1 MPQPSGFSRLS
12 ATILTLS
19 LVLTG
24 CGEGSSS
31 SGSSAASG
39 SDATGDS
46 SLPDTDGTIAYDFSL
61 RGTEDNPRVY
71 RRNLQSRSLGVVQ
84 SDDSVGGQVFAGGV
98 YEDDLFAPAV
108 VTASPDAV
116 SIHSRVTGESA
127 ELWDLGKGQE
137 PCSVRGFANSDL
149 ASGLVYVEMSGGNL
163 TCDTS
168 VDSDDNTYW
177 VKFENGK
184 VDRWEA
190 DGKSTYSHVYFNGEG
205 NIDLISAH
213 NHADKTVTLYD
224 ESGRVLQRL
233 EGSTRKPEI
242 YPMAAPGL
250 THDDTYVGVLNDDRF
265 LATTVS
271 MLVNSGLSGAK
282 PLLTGLSRNAR
293 LASRSLIEDD
303 RYAVIDDGGVLHKV
317 DQINRSASV
326 LADFSQKYD
335 NGWVIDEVFL
345 VGRKAIVL
353 SSTYDDV
360 DRLVSTS
367 EAHSIDLA
375 SGEVTL
381 LLAEDSAF
389 RAARTDSL
397 LFINYL
403 NSELRYRTLM
413 IQAAAEPLVTAVET
427 YYATAQNLARGG
439 DRSKVFALTSDEP
452 KAIDSPVAL
461 LNPEIWEVNEDTG
474 SYLGAVTKLQYNC
487 QSMDA
492 LYAINSHVSVFSFCD
507 DGFALQELELER
519 GWLSF
524 VTSDYRT
531 VN

>member
-1 MPQPSGFSRLS
+1 M
-12 ATILTLS
+12 
-19 LVLTG
+19 
-24 CGEGSSS
+24 
-31 SGSSAASG
+31 
-39 SDATGDS
+39 
-46 SLPDTDGTIAYDFSL
+46 
-61 RGTEDNPRVY
+61 
-71 RRNLQSRSLGVVQ
+71 
-84 SDDSVGGQVFAGGV
+84 
-98 YEDDLFAPAV
+98 
-108 VTASPDAV
+108 
-116 SIHSRVTGESA
+116 
-127 ELWDLGKGQE
+127 
-137 PCSVRGFANSDL
+137 RGFANSDL

-163 TCDTS
+163 TCDAS

-177 VKFENGK
+177 LEFGNGK

-190 DGKSTYSHVYFNGEG
+190 HGKSTYSHVYFNGEG
-205 NIDLISAH
+205 NIDFIAAH

-224 ESGRVLQRL
+224 ESGRVSQRL

-250 THDDTYVGVLNDDRF
+250 TRDDTYVGVLNDDRF

-271 MLVNSGLSGAK
+271 MLVNSGLAGAK
-282 PLLTGLSRNAR
+282 PLLTGLSGNAR

-326 LADFSQKYD
+326 LADFSDKYD

-353 SSTYDDV
+353 SSIYHDV

-413 IQAAAEPLVTAVET
+413 IQEAAEPL
-427 YYATAQNLARGG
+427 
-439 DRSKVFALTSDEP
+439 
-452 KAIDSPVAL
+452 
-461 LNPEIWEVNEDTG
+461 
-474 SYLGAVTKLQYNC
+474 
-487 QSMDA
+487 
-492 LYAINSHVSVFSFCD
+492 
-507 DGFALQELELER
+507 
-519 GWLSF
+519 
-524 VTSDYRT
+524 
-531 VN
+531 